1 MSRYHTQSDLAHA
14 SERALEMFEFER
26 SLAGTTS
33 TWAGVDEAGRGALA
47 GPVVAAAVIL
57 GTDPALFAEVNDSKT
72 LTRVKRERLYDH
84 IVRHA
89 LAVGVGMASV
99 EEIDRYNILHASR
112 MAMARALSALDTD
125 VALALVDGTYSPLY
139 EGPAIPS
146 IPVVDG
152 DAKCLSIAAASI
164 VAKVH
169 RDRLMAE
176 LGDIYPQY
184 GFAQNAGYG
193 TPVHLKALDE
203 HGPTACHRRSF
214 APVQRYLQ
222 ARLDI

>member
-1 MSRYHTQSDLAHA
+1 
-14 SERALEMFEFER
+14 MFEFER

-176 LGDIYPQY
+176 LGDTYPQY

>member
-1 MSRYHTQSDLAHA
+1 VQSDLARS
-14 SERALEMFEFER
+14 SERALEMFKFER
-26 SLAGTTS
+26 SLAGTAP

-72 LTRVKRERLYDH
+72 LTRVKRERLYEH
-84 IVRHA
+84 IVCHA

-112 MAMARALSALDTD
+112 MAMARALSALDTN
-125 VALALVDGTYSPLY
+125 VSLALVDGTYSPLY
-139 EGPAIPS
+139 EGPVIPS

-176 LGDIYPQY
+176 LGDTYPQY

-193 TPVHLKALDE
+193 TPVHLKALDK
-203 HGPTACHRRSF
+203 HGPTEYHRRSF